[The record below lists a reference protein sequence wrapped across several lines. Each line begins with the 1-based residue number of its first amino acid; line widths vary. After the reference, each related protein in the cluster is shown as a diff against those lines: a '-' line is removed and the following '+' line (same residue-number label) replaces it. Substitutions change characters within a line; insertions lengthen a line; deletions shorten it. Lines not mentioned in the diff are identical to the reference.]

1 MNFVTGGTGLV
12 GSHLIYDL
20 LLKGEKV
27 RALKRSTSNT
37 KFSENIFS
45 YYTSKSL
52 ELFNE
57 IEWVEGD
64 ILDICFLNDAL
75 KGVDRVY
82 HCAAIVS
89 FISKDREK
97 IIREN
102 TVGTANMVNASL
114 EQKVKKYCQVSSI
127 ATISRS
133 EIHGP
138 LTEEGQ
144 WLSSKNKSAYSIS
157 KHQSER
163 EVWRGM
169 AEGLSAIIVNPSII
183 LGPGN
188 WEVGSSKFFSTAF
201 KGLKYYTKGISGFVD
216 VRDVSRVMI
225 KLMESKIENERYI
238 LSAGNYSYQY
248 IFTKIAQELGVR
260 PPHTYAKRWMM
271 EILWRIEKMMEV
283 LFNRTP
289 LITKETS
296 RSAHSINCFSSQ
308 KIQQKLNFNFIS
320 IDQSIKEISNF
331 HLKDKGLGGSY
342 I

>member
-27 RALKRSTSNT
+27 KALKRSTSNT
-37 KFSENIFS
+37 KFVEKVFS
-45 YYTSKSL
+45 YYTLKSL
-52 ELFNE
+52 ELFNR

-64 ILDICFLNDAL
+64 ILDICFLNDTL

-89 FISKDREK
+89 FNSKDRERV
-97 IIREN
+97 IHEN
-102 TVGTANMVNASL
+102 TAGTANMVNASL

-127 ATISRS
+127 ASISRS

-138 LTEEGQ
+138 ITEEGQ
-144 WLSSKNKSAYSIS
+144 WISSKNKSAYSIS

-188 WEVGSSKFFSTAF
+188 WEAGSSKFFSTAF
-201 KGLKYYTKGISGFVD
+201 KGLKYYTKGISSFVD
-216 VRDVSRVMI
+216 VRDVSRSMI
-225 KLMESKIENERYI
+225 MLMESKIENERYI

-248 IFTKIAQELGVR
+248 IFTNIAQKLGVP
-260 PPHTYAKRWMM
+260 PPHLYAKRGMM
-271 EILWRIEKMMEV
+271 EILWRAEKMMEFV
-283 LFNRTP
+283 FSRTP
-289 LITKETS
+289 LITKETT
-296 RSAHSINCFSSQ
+296 RSAHSINCFSSE
-308 KIQQKLNFNFIS
+308 KIQQQLNFTFVP
-320 IDQSIKEISNF
+320 IDQSIKEISNLF
-331 HLKDKGLGGSY
+331 LKDKGIKDGQ